1 MVNGFED
8 VQKVGVETLNRTVE
22 SVGALTRGVQSV
34 ATETAEFSKKTFEE
48 GAAHLE
54 TLLGVKSLERAVEM
68 QTEFLKASCEKM
80 LGQAARFGEL
90 YVGVAR
96 DVAKPFEDV
105 LPAAAK

>member
-8 VQKVGVETLNRTVE
+8 VQKAGLESLNRTVE
-22 SVGALTRGVQSV
+22 SVGAFSRGVQSV
-34 ATETAEFSKKTFEE
+34 AAETAEFSKKSFEE

-54 TLLGVKSLERAVEM
+54 TLLGVKSLERAVEI
-68 QTEFLKASCEKM
+68 QTEFLKASYEKM

-90 YVGVAR
+90 YVGLAK